1 MVMQLLPHLFKVIFL
16 IIIGELH
23 IVVLIFFLFGIFEDA
38 NESCISSFDFFIDQ
52 VLLLCSSVFIGGY
65 VVTLQEYSENHQVME
80 NNSYI

>member
-1 MVMQLLPHLFKVIFL
+1 MVMQLLPHLFEVIFL

-38 NESCISSFDFFIDQ
+38 NENCIPSFDFFIDQ

-65 VVTLQEYSENHQVME
+65 VVALQEYSENHQVME